1 MSAGPPRCKSV
12 RLVQIRHIGVSAVA
26 IGAVRQYKL
35 PRMSTPPAIHPL
47 LDAIDTPADLRR
59 LPVTKLAELAQELR
73 QFLIQSVS
81 TRGGHFAAG
90 LGTVE
95 LTIALHY
102 VYNTPYDR
110 LVWDV
115 GHQAYPH
122 KVLTGRRERLHT
134 IKQHRGLAPF
144 PTRAESEYD
153 TFGVG
158 HSSTSISA
166 ALGMAVAAAQ
176 RGEDRRA
183 VAIIGD
189 GALTAGMAFEA
200 LNHAGSSPTD
210 LLIVLNDNDMS
221 ISENVGALSNYLAR
235 ALSGS
240 MYSHLR
246 ESGKK
251 VLRQMPTVW
260 ELARRSEE
268 HIKGMVLPG
277 TLFEE
282 MGFNYIGPID
292 GHDVKALV
300 TTLRNLKKL
309 HGPQFLHVVTRK
321 GKGYAPAEADPIKWH
336 GPGPFDPASGLIF
349 KEASAGPTYSQI
361 FGKWLCDMAESDPK
375 IIGITPAMREGSGL
389 VEFSKRF
396 PERYYDV
403 AIAEQHAVTFAAGLA
418 AEGLKPVVAIYSTFL
433 QRAYDQLIHD
443 VALQNLPVIFALDR
457 AGLVGSDG
465 ATHQGSYDLSFLRCI
480 PNMVVM
486 APADENECRQML
498 YTATTLSSP
507 SAVRY
512 PRGTGCGA
520 AIAADMTAMPVGR
533 AQLRRDGRS
542 GLAIMVFGTL
552 AESARKIA
560 ERLDATLVNM
570 RFVKPL
576 DEDMV
581 AAIAARHRAIVTI
594 EENAVMGGAGSA
606 VNEVLAASGIAL
618 PMLNLGIPDR
628 FIEHGSRDS
637 CLAAAGLDLAG
648 LTASVEHWWA
658 PQAQERQAQER
669 IRSVGMAAGT

>member
-1 MSAGPPRCKSV
+1 MPDP
-12 RLVQIRHIGVSAVA
+12 IIT
-26 IGAVRQYKL
+26 Y
-35 PRMSTPPAIHPL
+35 PL
-47 LDAIDTPADLRR
+47 LESIDLPADLRR
-59 LPVTKLAELAQELR
+59 LPPGKLAELAAELR
-73 QFLIQSVS
+73 EFLIHSVA

-102 VYNTPYDR
+102 VFNTPYDR

-122 KVLTGRRERLHT
+122 KVLTGRRQLLHT
-134 IKQHRGLAPF
+134 IKQNGGLAPF
-144 PTRAESEYD
+144 PTRTESEYD

-166 ALGMAVAAAQ
+166 ALGMAVAAAK

-200 LNHAGSSPTD
+200 LNHAGSVPAD
-210 LLIVLNDNDMS
+210 LLIILNDNDMS

-235 ALSGS
+235 ALSGR

-246 ESGKK
+246 DSGKK
-251 VLRQMPTVW
+251 VLSKMPTVW

-268 HIKGMVLPG
+268 HLKGMVLPG

-282 MGFNYIGPID
+282 MGFNYIGPVD
-292 GHDVKALV
+292 GHDVKALIA
-300 TTLRNLKKL
+300 TLNNVKKL
-309 HGPQFLHVVTRK
+309 SGPQFLHVVTRK

-336 GPGPFDPASGLIF
+336 GPGPFDPASGKIF
-349 KEASAGPTYSQI
+349 KEVATGPTYSQI
-361 FGKWLCDMAESDPK
+361 FGQWLCDIAELDPN
-375 IIGITPAMREGSGL
+375 IVGITPAMREGSGL
-389 VEFSKRF
+389 VEYSKRF
-396 PERYYDV
+396 PDRYFDV

-418 AEGLKPVVAIYSTFL
+418 CEGFKPVVAIYSTFL

-443 VALQNLPVIFALDR
+443 VALQNLPVTFALDR

-465 ATHQGSYDLSFLRCI
+465 ATHQGSYDLSFLRTI
-480 PNMVVM
+480 PNMVIM

-498 YTATTLSSP
+498 YTGTTLASP
-507 SAVRY
+507 SAIRY
-512 PRGTGCGA
+512 PRGTGPGV
-520 AIAADMTAMPVGR
+520 AIVAEMTAVPVGKGLIKR
-533 AQLRRDGRS
+533 EGRS
-542 GLAIMVFGTL
+542 GLAILVFGTL
-552 AESARKIA
+552 LETARKIA

-576 DEDMV
+576 DEALVVGV
-581 AAIAARHRAIVTI
+581 ATRHRAIVTI

-606 VNEVLAASGIAL
+606 VGEALAAAGVQVPL
-618 PMLNLGIPDR
+618 LHLGIPDK
-628 FIEHGSRDS
+628 FIEHGSRDT

-648 LTASVEHWWA
+648 LTTSIDGWWA
-658 PQAQERQAQER
+658 RQNQEKM
-669 IRSVGMAAGT
+669 RSVRGV